1 MTIQFR
7 NVLFLRR
14 LISVKSNHR
23 SCSNITSN
31 LQKSQTEFNPIEEKW
46 NPEIVKNLQDSFKI
60 IPDFISEEEEMALL
74 KEVEP
79 HLIRLVYEKN
89 HWDEAIIDFRETERK
104 NWNKVNSE
112 VIQRLRQNG
121 FKADVKHLPHV
132 HVLDLAED
140 GHIKPHIDSP
150 RYCGDTVAV
159 LSLLSDCILKLVNA
173 QMKDYSVKYLVP
185 RRSLYVMSGPS
196 RYDYTH
202 EILAND
208 ISLTNVFPSTINET
222 KVRKSRRISVV
233 CRNDP

>member
-1 MTIQFR
+1 MGPYLQKIRTIY
-7 NVLFLRR
+7 LFKKLDLKRPFSSTFSSR
-14 LISVKSNHR
+14 QLISYEPESSEWNQDLR
-23 SCSNITSN
+23 EN
-31 LQKSQTEFNPIEEKW
+31 L
-46 NPEIVKNLQDSFKI
+46 EISLKI
-60 IPDFISEEEEMALL
+60 IPNFITEKDEDSLV

-79 HLIRLVYEKN
+79 HLKRLVYEKN
-89 HWDEAIIDFRETERK
+89 HWDEAIIGFRETERK
-104 NWNKVNSE
+104 NWNNVNSE
-112 VIQRLRQNG
+112 VIQRLRQNA
-121 FKADVKHLPHV
+121 FKPDVKHLPHV

-173 QMKDYSVKYLVP
+173 QMKDYSVKFLVP

-208 ISLTNVFPSTINET
+208 ISLSNVFP
-222 KVRKSRRISVV
+222 
-233 CRNDP
+233 